1 MKIDLKNNTVTMTGD
16 DYNRLV
22 NAWEEND
29 AMINEMV
36 MLKAKVNRLERE
48 NEGLKFT
55 KKMHLGY
62 IRYFSNN
69 SELLRDEVKSLKD
82 ENKALRLQ
90 SDTYF
95 EQWQAL
101 KDEIKVQPLLHLDR
115 KRVTEI

>member
-48 NEGLKFT
+48 NE
-55 KKMHLGY
+55 
-62 IRYFSNN
+62 
-69 SELLRDEVKSLKD
+69 
-82 ENKALRLQ
+82 ALRH
-90 SDTYF
+90 
-95 EQWQAL
+95 
-101 KDEIKVQPLLHLDR
+101 VQPM
-115 KRVTEI
+115 TELQLTKDSSVQGVPLTNEAYEKAIKEGE